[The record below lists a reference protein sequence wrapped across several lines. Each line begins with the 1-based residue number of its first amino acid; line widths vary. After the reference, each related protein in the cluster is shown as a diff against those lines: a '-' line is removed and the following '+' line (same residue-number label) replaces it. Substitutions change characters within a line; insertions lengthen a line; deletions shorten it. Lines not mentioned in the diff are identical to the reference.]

1 MPSKDKPYKV
11 YRGGRT
17 KGPIKPIPRESPR
30 RDPKPAGDGDG
41 YGGAYVPTPKKRRR
55 WGRKAV
61 AVVLLVIVLAIVWG
75 TLGFLAFRSG
85 VKDAN
90 GRLDPEAKA
99 ALAPQEGSLLSNPTN
114 VLLLGADVGSKSRAG
129 PGNGRSDSIMLI
141 HTDPDDHRLALLSI
155 PRDLRVTIPGR
166 GEDRVNSAYS
176 SGGPALAI
184 RTVANL
190 TGLPVN
196 HVMIVDFK
204 SFGEVV
210 DAIGGVTINV
220 KKPILSRFEC
230 PYTAAR
236 CTSWRGYRFRK
247 GDQEM
252 DGRRALIYA
261 RVRKNELNPGESD
274 FSRAER
280 QQQVVQ
286 AISDKTVGF
295 WGYLHMPLVGDD
307 LVQPLATD
315 LSAWQIV
322 QLGWVKFRAPSSKT
336 LKCHLGGTPTSVGG
350 ASVILGS
357 EDNAGVV
364 SMVTGESASQPPAPG
379 NPFNPGCRPDG

>member
-17 KGPIKPIPRESPR
+17 KGPIKPIPKESPR
-30 RDPKPAGDGDG
+30 RDPKLARDGDG
-41 YGGAYVPTPKKRRR
+41 YDGAYAPAPKKRRR
-55 WGRKAV
+55 WGRKVAAMLLLV
-61 AVVLLVIVLAIVWG
+61 FVLAVVWG
-75 TLGFLAFRSG
+75 ILGFLAFRSG

-90 GRLDPEAKA
+90 ARLDPEAKA

-129 PGNGRSDSIMLI
+129 SGNGRSDSIMLI
-141 HTDPDDHRLALLSI
+141 HTDPDNHRLALLSI

-166 GEDRVNSAYS
+166 GEDKVNAAYS
-176 SGGPALAI
+176 LGGPALAI
-184 RTVANL
+184 KTVANL

-230 PYTAAR
+230 PYPPER
-236 CTSWRGYRFRK
+236 CSSWKGYRFRK
-247 GDQEM
+247 GEQEM
-252 DGRRALIYA
+252 NGHRALVYA
-261 RVRKNELNPGESD
+261 RVRKNDLNPAESD

-307 LVQPLATD
+307 LVKPLATD
-315 LSAWQIV
+315 LSAWEIV
-322 QLGWVKFRAPSSKT
+322 QLGWVKFRAPSSKI
-336 LKCHLGGTPTSVGG
+336 LKCHLGGTPSSAGG

-357 EDNAGVV
+357 EDNAGVI
-364 SMVTGESASQPPAPG
+364 SMVTGEIAHQPPAPG
-379 NPFNPGCRPDG
+379 NPFNPGCLVDR

>member
-1 MPSKDKPYKV
+1 VASKDKPYKV

-17 KGPIKPIPRESPR
+17 RGPIKPIPKESPR
-30 RDPKPAGDGDG
+30 RDPKPVRDGDG
-41 YGGAYVPTPKKRRR
+41 YDGGYAPEPKKRRG
-55 WGRKAV
+55 WGRKA
-61 AVVLLVIVLAIVWG
+61 AALLLLVIVLAIVWG
-75 TLGFLAFRSG
+75 VLGFLAFRSG

-90 GRLDPEAKA
+90 ARLEPEAKA

-129 PGNGRSDSIMLI
+129 SGNGRSDSIMLI

-166 GEDRVNSAYS
+166 GEDKVNSAYAT
-176 SGGPALAI
+176 GGPALAI
-184 RTVANL
+184 KTVANL

-230 PYTAAR
+230 PYPPKR
-236 CTSWRGYRFRK
+236 CASWKGYRFRK

-252 DGRRALIYA
+252 NGRRALIYA
-261 RVRKNELNPGESD
+261 RVRKNELDPSETD
-274 FSRAER
+274 FNRAER

-286 AISDKTVGF
+286 AISDKSVGF

-307 LVQPLATD
+307 LVKPLATD
-315 LSAWQIV
+315 LSAGELV
-322 QLGWVKFRAPSSKT
+322 QLGWVKFRAPSSQT
-336 LKCHLGGTPTSVGG
+336 LKCHLGGTPSNVGG

-357 EDNAGVV
+357 EDNAGVL
-364 SMVTGESASQPPAPG
+364 SMVTGESAPQPPAPG
-379 NPFNPGCRPDG
+379 NPFNPGCHVGG

>member
-1 MPSKDKPYKV
+1 MSSKDKPYKV

-17 KGPIKPIPRESPR
+17 KGPIKPIPKESPR
-30 RDPKPAGDGDG
+30 REPKPARDGDG
-41 YGGAYVPTPKKRRR
+41 YDGAYAPAPKKRRR
-55 WGRKAV
+55 WGRKGAAV
-61 AVVLLVIVLAIVWG
+61 LLLVIVLAIVWG
-75 TLGFLAFRSG
+75 ILGFLAFRSG

-90 GRLDPEAKA
+90 ARLDPEAKA

-114 VLLLGADVGSKSRAG
+114 VLLLGADVGSKSRSG
-129 PGNGRSDSIMLI
+129 SGNGRSDSIMLI
-141 HTDPDDHRLALLSI
+141 HTDPDEHRLALLSI

-166 GEDRVNSAYS
+166 GEDKVNSAYS
-176 SGGPALAI
+176 NGGPALAI
-184 RTVANL
+184 KTIANL

-210 DAIGGVTINV
+210 DAVGGVTINV
-220 KKPILSRFEC
+220 KKPILSKFEC
-230 PYTAAR
+230 PYTAER
-236 CTSWRGYRFRK
+236 CATWKGYRFRR
-247 GDQEM
+247 GEQEM
-252 DGRRALIYA
+252 NGHRALVYA

-274 FSRAER
+274 LSRAER

-295 WGYLHMPLVGDD
+295 WGYLHMPLIGDD

-315 LSAWQIV
+315 LSAWEFA

-336 LKCHLGGTPTSVGG
+336 LKCHLGGTPSSVGG

-357 EDNAGVV
+357 EDNAEII
-364 SMVTGESASQPPAPG
+364 SMVAGDIAAQPPAPG
-379 NPFNPGCRPDG
+379 NPFNPGCRVGG

>member
-17 KGPIKPIPRESPR
+17 KGPIKPIPKESPR
-30 RDPKPAGDGDG
+30 RDPKPARDGDG
-41 YGGAYVPTPKKRRR
+41 YDGAYAPAPKKRRR
-55 WGRKAV
+55 WGRKVAAV
-61 AVVLLVIVLAIVWG
+61 LLLVIVLAVVWG
-75 TLGFLAFRSG
+75 ILGFLAFRSG
-85 VKDAN
+85 VEDAN
-90 GRLDPEAKA
+90 ARLDPETKA

-129 PGNGRSDSIMLI
+129 SGNGRSDSMMLI
-141 HTDPDDHRLALLSI
+141 HTDPDNHRLALLSI
-155 PRDLRVTIPGR
+155 PRDLRVTIPGH
-166 GEDRVNSAYS
+166 GEDKVNAAYS
-176 SGGPALAI
+176 IGGSALAI
-184 RTVANL
+184 KTVANL

-196 HVMIVDFK
+196 HVMLVDFK

-220 KKPILSRFEC
+220 KKPILSKFEC
-230 PYTAAR
+230 PLTAER
-236 CTSWRGYRFRK
+236 CATWKGYRFRK
-247 GDQEM
+247 GEHEM
-252 DGRRALIYA
+252 NGRRALIYA

-286 AISDKTVGF
+286 AIADKTVGF

-307 LVQPLATD
+307 LVKPLATD
-315 LSAWQIV
+315 LSAWAIV
-322 QLGWVKFRAPSSKT
+322 QLGWVKFRAPSSQT
-336 LKCHLGGTPTSVGG
+336 LKCHLGGTPSSAGG

-364 SMVTGESASQPPAPG
+364 SMVTGESAPQPPAPG
-379 NPFNPGCRPDG
+379 NPFNPGCRIGG

>member
-1 MPSKDKPYKV
+1 MSSKDKPYKV

-17 KGPIKPIPRESPR
+17 KGPIKPIPKESPR
-30 RDPKPAGDGDG
+30 REPKPARDGDG
-41 YGGAYVPTPKKRRR
+41 YDGGYAPAPKKRRR
-55 WGRKAV
+55 WGRRV
-61 AVVLLVIVLAIVWG
+61 AALLVLVIVLAIVWG
-75 TLGFLAFRSG
+75 ILGFLAFRSG

-90 GRLDPEAKA
+90 ARLDPA
-99 ALAPQEGSLLSNPTN
+99 ARAVLAPQEGSLLSNPTN

-129 PGNGRSDSIMLI
+129 SGNGRSDSIMLV
-141 HTDPDDHRLALLSI
+141 HTDPDEHRLALLSI

-166 GEDRVNSAYS
+166 GEDKVNSAYS
-176 SGGPALAI
+176 NGGPALAI
-184 RTVANL
+184 RTITNL

-210 DAIGGVTINV
+210 DAVGGVTINV
-220 KKPILSRFEC
+220 KKPILSKFEC
-230 PYTAAR
+230 PYTAER
-236 CTSWRGYRFRK
+236 CATWKGYRFRR
-247 GDQEM
+247 GEQEM
-252 DGRRALIYA
+252 NGHRALVYA
-261 RVRKNELNPGESD
+261 RVRKNELNPAESD

-315 LSAWQIV
+315 LSAWEFV

-336 LKCHLGGTPTSVGG
+336 LKCHLGGTPSSAGG

-357 EDNAGVV
+357 EDNAEVI
-364 SMVTGESASQPPAPG
+364 SMVTGEIAAQPPAPG
-379 NPFNPGCRPDG
+379 SPFNPGCRVGG

>member
-1 MPSKDKPYKV
+1 MSSKDKPYKV

-17 KGPIKPIPRESPR
+17 KGPIKPIPKESPR
-30 RDPKPAGDGDG
+30 RDPKPARDGDG
-41 YGGAYVPTPKKRRR
+41 YDRAYAPAPKKRRR
-55 WGRKAV
+55 WGRKV
-61 AVVLLVIVLAIVWG
+61 AALVALVIVLAIVWG
-75 TLGFLAFRSG
+75 ILGFLAFRSG

-90 GRLDPEAKA
+90 ARLDPEAKA

-114 VLLLGADVGSKSRAG
+114 VLLLGADVGSASRAG
-129 PGNGRSDSIMLI
+129 SGNGRSDSMMLI

-166 GEDRVNSAYS
+166 GEDRVNSAYA

-184 RTVANL
+184 KTVANL

-210 DAIGGVTINV
+210 DAIGGVTIDV

-230 PYTAAR
+230 PYPPER
-236 CTSWRGYRFRK
+236 CATWKGYRFRQRK
-247 GDQEM
+247 QEL
-252 DGRRALIYA
+252 DGRRALVYA
-261 RVRKNELNPGESD
+261 RVRKNELDPGEGD
-274 FSRAER
+274 LTRAAR

-295 WGYLHMPLVGDD
+295 WGYLHMPLVGSD
-307 LVQPLATD
+307 LVKPLATD
-315 LSAWQIV
+315 LSAWETV

-336 LKCHLGGTPTSVGG
+336 LKCHLGGTLSSVGG

-364 SMVTGESASQPPAPG
+364 SMVTGESAPQQPAPG
-379 NPFNPGCRPDG
+379 DPFNPGCFVEG

>member
-1 MPSKDKPYKV
+1 VPSKDKPYKV

-17 KGPIKPIPRESPR
+17 KGPIKPIPKESPR
-30 RDPKPAGDGDG
+30 RDPKPAADGDG
-41 YGGAYVPTPKKRRR
+41 YDGAYAPAPKKRRR
-55 WGRKAV
+55 WGRKV
-61 AVVLLVIVLAIVWG
+61 AALLVLVIVLAIVWG
-75 TLGFLAFRSG
+75 ILGFLAFRSG

-90 GRLDPEAKA
+90 ARLDPEARA

-129 PGNGRSDSIMLI
+129 SGNGRSDSIMLI
-141 HTDPDDHRLALLSI
+141 HTDPGEHRLALLSI

-166 GEDRVNSAYS
+166 GEDKVNSAYS
-176 SGGPALAI
+176 NGGPALAI
-184 RTVANL
+184 KTIANL

-210 DAIGGVTINV
+210 DAIGGVVINV
-220 KKPILSRFEC
+220 KKPILSKFEC
-230 PYTAAR
+230 PYTAER
-236 CTSWRGYRFRK
+236 CASWKGYRFRK
-247 GDQEM
+247 GEQEM
-252 DGRRALIYA
+252 NGHRALVYA
-261 RVRKNELNPGESD
+261 RVRKNELNPAESD

-307 LVQPLATD
+307 LVKPLATD
-315 LSAWQIV
+315 LSAGEFV
-322 QLGWVKFRAPSSKT
+322 QLGWVKFRAPSSQT
-336 LKCHLGGTPTSVGG
+336 LKCHLGGTPSIVGG

-357 EDNAGVV
+357 EDNASVL
-364 SMVTGESASQPPAPG
+364 SMVTGESAPQPPPPG
-379 NPFNPGCRPDG
+379 SPFNPGCRVGG

>member
-1 MPSKDKPYKV
+1 MSSKDKPYKV

-17 KGPIKPIPRESPR
+17 KGPIKPIPKESPR
-30 RDPKPAGDGDG
+30 RDPKPAHDGDG
-41 YGGAYVPTPKKRRR
+41 YDGAYAPAPKERRR
-55 WGRKAV
+55 WGRKV
-61 AVVLLVIVLAIVWG
+61 AALLLLVIVLAIVWG
-75 TLGFLAFRSG
+75 ILGFLAFRSG

-90 GRLDPEAKA
+90 ARLDPKAHA
-99 ALAPQEGSLLSNPTN
+99 ALAPQEGSLFSNPTN

-129 PGNGRSDSIMLI
+129 SGNGRSDSIMLI

-166 GEDRVNSAYS
+166 GEDKVNAAYS
-176 SGGPALAI
+176 LGGPALAI
-184 RTVANL
+184 KTVTNL

-196 HVMIVDFK
+196 HVMVVDFK

-230 PYTAAR
+230 PYTAER
-236 CTSWRGYRFRK
+236 CASWKGYRFRK
-247 GDQEM
+247 GEQEM
-252 DGRRALIYA
+252 NGHRALVYA

-286 AISDKTVGF
+286 AIADKTVGF
-295 WGYLHMPLVGDD
+295 WGYLHMPFIGND
-307 LVQPLATD
+307 LMKPLATD
-315 LSAWQIV
+315 LSAWEFV
-322 QLGWVKFRAPSSKT
+322 QLGWVKFRAPSSQT
-336 LKCHLGGTPTSVGG
+336 LKCHLGGTPSSLGG

-357 EDNAGVV
+357 EDNAEII
-364 SMVTGESASQPPAPG
+364 SMVTGEIAAQPPAPG
-379 NPFNPGCRPDG
+379 NPFNPGCFVGG